1 MGRHFIV
8 IALDNFRASY
18 MLNQSWQQV
27 DYESGDIAIIP
38 ASQAFPRTQ
47 IDREVPLVELFL
59 EPAILNRVAC
69 ESADA
74 DNIESELVKF
84 FHNMAFKESPLFR
97 HINGSVA
104 YLSCAIALDR
114 IMVCHFWSNSQ
125 I

>member
-8 IALDNFRASY
+8 IDLDNFRACY

-47 IDREVPLVELFL
+47 IDR
-59 EPAILNRVAC
+59 
-69 ESADA
+69 S
-74 DNIESELVKF
+74 
-84 FHNMAFKESPLFR
+84 
-97 HINGSVA
+97 
-104 YLSCAIALDR
+104 DR